1 MRAAESRAGSAI
13 GACRSTDTETVWTF
27 DMSSIPSS
35 SAGRKA
41 KNPSRRFNISSTVSA
56 PSWCGTRSITNTSPG
71 RDTPW
76 ASSTRAG
83 TGDRGRENC
92 DMGETTYK
100 RKRTTSR
107 KTVGGLSGLT
117 FRRDGGRVVAGDP
130 VVHAGREGAAGGL
143 LRAGDGVLHG
153 AGPGRGAVGPTAEF
167 HAHAT
172 GLGGP
177 RRSQVEEERCDGSD
191 EGDGVERGALH
202 APRNCSCS
210 VLPSIASVA
219 DLPFVATWVTSSK

>member
-1 MRAAESRAGSAI
+1 S
-13 GACRSTDTETVWTF
+13 
-27 DMSSIPSS
+27 
-35 SAGRKA
+35 
-41 KNPSRRFNISSTVSA
+41 
-56 PSWCGTRSITNTSPG
+56 
-71 RDTPW
+71 
-76 ASSTRAG
+76 
-83 TGDRGRENC
+83 

-100 RKRTTSR
+100 RNQKPSR
-107 KTVGGLSGLT
+107 KPSRKRVTPLLDPFPSRLAGLT
-117 FRRDGGRVVAGDP
+117 FGREGGRVVAGDP
-130 VVHAGREGAAGGL
+130 VVHAGGEGAAGGL

-153 AGPGRGAVGPTAEF
+153 AGPGRGAVGPTAEC

-191 EGDGVERGALH
+191 EGEGVEGGALH